1 MFISIIYYRL
11 RKKILVFLFPLIHD
25 KGYDGGDRKME
36 SWILCNEFDHKLM
49 IFLRFVNFKK
59 LHKQSTQSLS

>member
-11 RKKILVFLFPLIHD
+11 RKNSWFFFPPPIHD
-25 KGYDGGDRKME
+25 KGCDGGDRKME

-49 IFLRFVNFKK
+49 IFLRFVNFKE